1 MKTHD
6 NHFRGF
12 PALWNGAAFYLFLLK
27 PPAAVGSIA
36 LAILVV
42 LTFVPFHVMHP
53 LRTTRFRK
61 LNVALLTVWAI
72 LAMIAIA
79 ANFEVPVWV
88 TAGLCAIGVYIL
100 LSDVLIRLMGGTR
113 A

>member
-1 MKTHD
+1 
-6 NHFRGF
+6 
-12 PALWNGAAFYLFLLK
+12 
-27 PPAAVGSIA
+27 
-36 LAILVV
+36 
-42 LTFVPFHVMHP
+42 
-53 LRTTRFRK
+53 
-61 LNVALLTVWAI
+61 
-72 LAMIAIA
+72 MIAIA